1 MPNTVRLRAGFPPK
15 IRGFVMPFKRI
26 LFGSAMALACALP
39 ASAGHF
45 KGWYI
50 GLEGGA
56 NWNGDNDAAF
66 ATTLLAPGP
75 APIEF
80 DQGWAVLATTG
91 YGFHN
96 SNWRIEGE
104 FGYRNNDIDTVG
116 GVVGRTGGE
125 LSSMTLMANVL
136 YDIPVTERLTFS
148 LGAGAGVEHST
159 FDDGLIDQDE
169 DYNFAYQGIAGLS
182 YAVSPRLDLTMN
194 YRYLRTDEAD
204 YQGAHLAHTDFY
216 SLDEGEK
223 HTVTI
228 GLRYDLQPDE
238 APRVEAPPAPPPPP
252 MAEAPAEPRQFLV
265 FFGFNKSNL
274 TTEAETVIRQAADAA
289 KKDGAATVVVVGHAD
304 TVGSPGYNQ
313 QLSERRAGVVR
324 DALVAQG
331 IEGGKIT
338 ASGKGETELLV
349 QTGNNVKEPQNR
361 RATIDLN

>member
-1 MPNTVRLRAGFPPK
+1 
-15 IRGFVMPFKRI
+15 MPFKRI
-26 LFGSAMALACALP
+26 LLGSAVALACAVP

-56 NWNGDNDAAF
+56 NWNADNDAAF
-66 ATTLLAPGP
+66 FTTFALPGP

-80 DQGWAVLATTG
+80 GEGWAVLATTG

-96 SNWRIEGE
+96 SGWRVEGE
-104 FGYRNNDIDTVG
+104 LGYRNNDIDVIG

-125 LSSMTLMANVL
+125 LQSVTLMANVL
-136 YDIPVTERLTFS
+136 YDFQLMDRLTFS
-148 LGAGAGVEHST
+148 VGAGAGAEHST

-169 DYNFAYQGIAGLS
+169 EYNFAYQGIAGLA
-182 YAVSPRLDLTMN
+182 YAVSPRLDVTLN
-194 YRYLRTDEAD
+194 YRYLRTDESD

-216 SLDEGEK
+216 ALDEGEK

-238 APRVEAPPAPPPPP
+238 APRVEAPVAPAPPPP
-252 MAEAPAEPRQFLV
+252 AATEPAAPRQFLV

-274 TTEAETVIRQAADAA
+274 TAEAERVISQAAAAA
-289 KKDGAATVVVVGHAD
+289 KQDGAATVVVVGHAD
-304 TVGSPGYNQ
+304 TVGSPEYNQ
-313 QLSERRAGVVR
+313 QLSERRAAVVR
-324 DALVAQG
+324 DGLVRQG

-338 ASGKGETELLV
+338 ATGRGETELLV
-349 QTGNNVKEPQNR
+349 QTGDGVKEPQNR